1 MNSTVRIIV
10 TPSST
15 RLPPETPDSVVV
27 SGSHA
32 AIFTVYLSA
41 RAGARAAIQH
51 DAGIG
56 LDEAGVSG
64 LAWAESLGMAVAAVA
79 ANTARIGDGDDMM
92 RRGVLSRV
100 NKIAAACGVTAGMS
114 CRDAAELLRNAPLPS
129 ARPEPREETRYIHEK
144 AEGKR
149 RGIASVDSVALMTA
163 QDEGQ
168 VMATGSHAALP
179 AGEYVARIR
188 PRLSIGNDASMGIE
202 NAGIASLQI
211 LAQAGIAAAAVSC
224 MTARIGDGRSTLLDG
239 VVSALNREAERLGG
253 KIGMKALDLA
263 RLAATPG

>member
-1 MNSTVRIIV
+1 MESTVRIIV
-10 TPSST
+10 TPSVT
-15 RLPPETPDSVVV
+15 RLPPETPGSVVV
-27 SGSHA
+27 GGSHA

-56 LDEAGVSG
+56 LDQAGVSG
-64 LAWAESLGMAVAAVA
+64 LEWAEKLGMAVAAVA
-79 ANTARIGDGDDMM
+79 ANSARIGDGDDMM

-100 NKIAAACGVTAGMS
+100 NKIAAACGVKCGMS
-114 CRDAAELLRNAPLPS
+114 CRDAAERLRNAPLPHTV
-129 ARPEPREETRYIHEK
+129 PEPREETRYVHEG

-168 VMATGSHAALP
+168 VMATGSHSALP
-179 AGEYVARIR
+179 AGDYIARIR
-188 PRLSIGNDASMGIE
+188 PKLSLGNDASMGIE
-202 NAGIASLQI
+202 QAGIAALQV
-211 LAQAGIAAAAVSC
+211 LGQVGIAAAAVSS

-239 VVSALNREAERLGG
+239 VISALNREAELLGG
-253 KIGMKALDLA
+253 EIGMKALELA
-263 RLAATPG
+263 HLAAAK